1 MEISDTLLK
10 IVVEQGLTAPLAA
23 LIFLGLYLWE
33 RRGRL
38 LDRKEH
44 DAALRQAT
52 MDNIDTLRTIIPV
65 VQKMTATLDV
75 ALPALMAKIGRSD
88 R

>member
-1 MEISDTLLK
+1 MEIPDTLLK
-10 IVVEQGLTAPLAA
+10 LIAEQGLTAPIAA
-23 LIFLGLYLWE
+23 LIFLSLYLWE
-33 RRGRL
+33 RRGRM

-52 MDNIDTLRTIIPV
+52 VDNTETLRTVIPI

-75 ALPALMAKIGRSD
+75 ALPVLMAKIGSD